1 MKFLKRIWYRLI
13 VLLLLAGVSFNI
25 SCLRYSFTGA
35 SIPEGVNTIYIP
47 FFPDQSGSGLGDLSD
62 RLNTSLIN
70 RFVNQ
75 SRLQLA
81 SNLDVADAF
90 IEGRIQSYSNR
101 PFSIGGNEQ
110 ASQNQVNITVQ
121 ARFQYSTSEEALW
134 NKSFSGSFTYDP
146 TEDPINGE
154 MEAASEALA
163 QIANN
168 MFNDA
173 VSNW

>member
-1 MKFLKRIWYRLI
+1 MAWTKNWILVALCAGFLFS
-13 VLLLLAGVSFNI
+13 G
-25 SCLRYSFTGA
+25 CLRYSFTGA
-35 SIPEGVNTIYIP
+35 SIPPGVDTIYIP
-47 FFPDQSGSGLGDLSD
+47 FFPDQSNSGLGDLSN
-62 RLNTSLIN
+62 RLNQILIN

-81 SNLDVADAF
+81 NNEADADAVLDG
-90 IEGRIQSYSNR
+90 IITSYSNW

-110 ASQNQVNITVQ
+110 ANENQVSITVR
-121 ARFQYSTSEEALW
+121 ATFLYTSNDEPEW
-134 NKSFSGSFTYDP
+134 TNSFTGSFTYDP
-146 TEDPINGE
+146 SENPIEGENSAANG
-154 MEAASEALA
+154 ALE

>member
-1 MKFLKRIWYRLI
+1 MAFNRSIIALI
-13 VLLLLAGVSFNI
+13 LIALFST

-35 SIPEGVNTIYIP
+35 SIPDGVNTIFIP
-47 FFPDQSGSGLGDLSD
+47 FFPDQSNSGLGDLSQ
-62 RLNTSLIN
+62 RLNDALIE

-75 SRLQLA
+75 SKLQLA
-81 SNLDVADAF
+81 NNESDADAV
-90 IEGRIQSYSNR
+90 ISGVITSYSNR
-101 PFSIGGNEQ
+101 PFSITGSEQ
-110 ASQNQVNITVQ
+110 ADQNQVQIGVRGSFKYTGD
-121 ARFQYSTSEEALW
+121 EEALW
-134 NKSFSGSFTYDP
+134 NKNFNGNFTFDP

-154 MEAASEALA
+154 RDAANGALQ